1 MKILS
6 ALSLVLLGV
15 FSSSIVLAKQC
26 TTSWE
31 LKSSGFTLGTT
42 KEVLNIRENGSLDL
56 TADFNPNAALK
67 IFGVDRVK
75 RVIVLDDKQT
85 VLSRLEVVGVGED
98 AKKVL
103 WKPTGTTKTYHRIV
117 RDEIVDTVTVEE
129 SKKIIDSTIFP
140 YMLYLGMF
148 DSPKMNVKV
157 FGGDPAYEAVVG
169 WTTTDKTRLD
179 FAGGK
184 NKGYVI
190 VNEDKYPQYFSF
202 TQDGK
207 TVEGIQKSWQCN

>member
-1 MKILS
+1 M
-6 ALSLVLLGV
+6 
-15 FSSSIVLAKQC
+15 FAKQC

-42 KEVLNIRENGSLDL
+42 KEALNIKEDGALDL

-75 RVIVLDDKQT
+75 RIIVLDAKQT
-85 VLSRLEVVGVGED
+85 VLSRQELIGVGED
-98 AKKVL
+98 IKKVL
-103 WKPTGTTKTYHRIV
+103 WKPISGTKSYYRIV
-117 RDEIVDTVTVEE
+117 KEEIVDTVTVED
-129 SKKIIDSTIFP
+129 KQIIDSTIFP

-148 DSPKMNVKV
+148 SKQQMNVKV
-157 FGGDPAYEAVVG
+157 FGGDPAYDAVIS

-179 FAGGK
+179 FTGGK

-190 VNEDKYPQYFSF
+190 VNEEKYPQYFSF

-207 TVEGIQKSWQCN
+207 TVEGIQKGWQCN